1 MEKTKNSNL
10 LTFALV
16 LGVIMLGLM
25 LATIFYPDFLSF
37 SSVLTITAGLLAVT
51 ATFLFDLV
59 YRDAKHAAQEARI
72 RIEQIE
78 DKAEK
83 QPEKVKFA
91 WELASA
97 KLEAYFDRNLTQVF
111 AIFVLAIVVML
122 VGFAFVLW
130 GVTLAIRNP
139 TQNTSWIAAISGII
153 TEFIGLTFMVLYRS
167 TMAQANTFMQVLER
181 INTVGMAVQILDSI
195 PESETQLKNST
206 RAQLVGLL
214 FENAAQTSKQTEPE
228 SSTLS

>member
-1 MEKTKNSNL
+1 VEKTKSSNL
-10 LTFALV
+10 FTFALM
-16 LGVIMLGLM
+16 LGLIMLGLM

-37 SSVLTITAGLLAVT
+37 SSVLTLAAGLLAVI
-51 ATFLFDLV
+51 ATLVFDLV

-91 WELASA
+91 WEIASA

-111 AIFVLAIVVML
+111 AIFVLAIIVML